1 VTFCVICGRTA
12 VNGSDYCRYHQDA
25 LDNLQSA
32 YEHWRNANEVSWE
45 EYIERLC
52 QIEETGR
59 WVLDV
64 AEHIKSGDDLSAP
77 T

>member
-1 VTFCVICGRTA
+1 MTFCTICGRVA
-12 VNGSDYCRYHQDA
+12 LKESDYCNYHQDA
-25 LDNLQSA
+25 LDNLKSS
-32 YEHWRNANEVSWE
+32 YEHWSKASGVSWE
-45 EYIERLC
+45 EYIEKLC

-64 AEHIKSGDDLSAP
+64 VEQIRSGDDLSTP

>member
-1 VTFCVICGRTA
+1 MTFCTICGRA
-12 VNGSDYCRYHQDA
+12 ALKKNDYCNYHQDA
-25 LDNLQSA
+25 LDNLKSS
-32 YEHWRNANEVSWE
+32 YENWRKASGVSWE
-45 EYIERLC
+45 EYVEKLS

-64 AEHIKSGDDLSAP
+64 VEQIRSGDDLSTP